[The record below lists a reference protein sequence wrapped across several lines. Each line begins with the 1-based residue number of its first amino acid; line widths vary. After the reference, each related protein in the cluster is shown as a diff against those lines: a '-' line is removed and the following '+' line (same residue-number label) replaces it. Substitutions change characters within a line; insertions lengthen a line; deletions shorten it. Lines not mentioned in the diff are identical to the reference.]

1 MIMASF
7 TVTVNVTEN
16 AGLFQELPHNCA
28 AHYLL
33 SEVFLMYA

>member
-7 TVTVNVTEN
+7 TVTVNVTEH

-28 AHYLL
+28 AILL
-33 SEVFLMYA
+33 SEVFFMYA